1 MIRRDMTILDILCDH
16 QETQEMFR
24 RYDDVI
30 GECVM
35 CNHMFETLEE
45 FCGRYRLDAEKLLR
59 ELSAASFSE
68 PVTERTKI

>member
-1 MIRRDMTILDILCDH
+1 MIAGDRTILDILCDH
-16 QETQEMFR
+16 QETQEVFR

-45 FCGRYRLDAEKLLR
+45 FCGRYGLDCAKLTTELR
-59 ELSAASFSE
+59 AAAGCM
-68 PVTERTKI
+68 

>member
-1 MIRRDMTILDILCDH
+1 MIRRDMTILDILFDH
-16 QETQEMFR
+16 QETQEVFR

-45 FCGRYRLDAEKLLR
+45 FCGQYRLDTEKLLR
-59 ELSAASFSE
+59 ELFSASLNAS
-68 PVTERTKI
+68 VTDEM